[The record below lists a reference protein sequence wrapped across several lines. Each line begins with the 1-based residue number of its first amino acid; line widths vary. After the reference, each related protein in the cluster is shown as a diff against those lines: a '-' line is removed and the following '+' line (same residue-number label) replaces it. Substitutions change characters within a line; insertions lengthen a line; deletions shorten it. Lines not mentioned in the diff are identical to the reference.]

1 MEAPREMLG
10 RIRVDDQV
18 RVLIVIVFAPVVI
31 VLKKGMGRALVGWLV
46 PATISDG
53 LFHSIRV
60 RP

>member
-1 MEAPREMLG
+1 MEAPRGMLG

-31 VLKKGMGRALVGWLV
+31 VLKGMGRALVGWLV
-46 PATISDG
+46 PARISDG